1 MNNLSGQLTNFTN
14 ELSINMPFPSMPT
27 NLMGSDLMQTK
38 LDGLSNVF
46 DILKNRKS
54 ITQSIALLTVNIV
67 LDMIENA
74 LELEPQTISDQFMEV
89 LRVQI
94 QDAVLRTNFNAA
106 QTQTF

>member
-1 MNNLSGQLTNFTN
+1 MNAFSNFTAS
-14 ELSINMPFPSMPT
+14 EFSLSAPFAAMPT
-27 NLMGSDLMQTK
+27 NLMGSDLLQTK

-54 ITQSIALLTVNIV
+54 VTQSLTLLTFNIV

-89 LRVQI
+89 LRIQI
-94 QDAVLRTNFNAA
+94 QDAVLRTNFNAP
-106 QTQTF
+106 QK